1 MIRDFGN
8 IDEVEIGMI
17 LNLNGKVKKDN
28 YYDIGVVGEITD
40 YNINSYKND
49 FYSVFIGMR
58 SIIRDLFIGSFGIER
73 GIYCRAYCSAI
84 LQSWTRIIKMI

>member
-58 SIIRDLFIGSFGIER
+58 SIIKGFIYRKF
-73 GIYCRAYCSAI
+73 
-84 LQSWTRIIKMI
+84 WN